1 MMMRKPCVECKSG
14 GEFSDEKV
22 WLKGQQSGN
31 ACFALLMWLLCSL
44 YGCL

>member
-1 MMMRKPCVECKSG
+1 
-14 GEFSDEKV
+14 
-22 WLKGQQSGN
+22 LKGQQSGN